1 MKLLEVQ
8 LKHASLK
15 HPQTVGVVERSHSA
29 LKRILKLQTNE
40 QWNDWYKYVP
50 LAVFIHNT
58 SFHSAIGCSPTVLF
72 HGREPIKPLDV
83 RFNKRMIE
91 RFSPNSEY
99 VFALQD
105 AMKKKYSETKEKLTT
120 MYNKYRTYYDNKA
133 EAKPLLLF
141 SYCLLLNPRLMTQ
154 SDFASKSLPIWL
166 PLYRVEKILTNSN
179 YIIRKVGTNYTQC
192 VHRIRLR
199 QVELQGHVD
208 DLRVIDFQNFQRD
221 PSLGQFRGEPY
232 IFDESVPSLVDS
244 PQPTFSAQAE
254 PEVPAPV
261 TVSLNFTPAPA
272 IVQAA
277 PAVGPAAVLA
287 TGPGPI
293 IAPDPVD
300 DDGSPP
306 DSSASDNDNTHSDSS
321 NEIFI
326 ADTIKSPPL
335 HHSSTEA
342 VDHETTETPDQHTI
356 PHNLRPR
363 LHPVYYGETRF
374 KSEARLPITK
384 RFQPTFTISSGL
396 TPSQEEKRQ
405 SILDSLERH
414 RQTTSH
420 STMMQPSGSST
431 VPNQQSLTHS
441 GQPVTPPEHLKR
453 QKEIK
458 SRYSLKNLKKRPSS
472 NDVNAIVASSH
483 YPKFCFS
490 QSNILSTNT
499 CFAYC
504 GSSDFANHTGLVGAV
519 HRHYPALYNLQ
530 HLTRPRPPPGSLIA
544 CYDHDSKK
552 FIYTLVTKRKFFHR
566 SNYDTL
572 QMSLLAM
579 KSHMER
585 NNIREIAIP
594 RLGSGYDKLHWPTVF
609 SLLYNIFSNSNVQ
622 IVIFQ
627 PTRP

>member
-1 MKLLEVQ
+1 MNQK
-8 LKHASLK
+8 
-15 HPQTVGVVERSHSA
+15 
-29 LKRILKLQTNE
+29 
-40 QWNDWYKYVP
+40 
-50 LAVFIHNT
+50 F
-58 SFHSAIGCSPTVLF
+58 
-72 HGREPIKPLDV
+72 
-83 RFNKRMIE
+83 
-91 RFSPNSEY
+91 
-99 VFALQD
+99 
-105 AMKKKYSETKEKLTT
+105 SETKEKLTT

-133 EAKPLLLF
+133 EAKPLSLF
-141 SYCLLLNPRLMTQ
+141 SYCLLLNPRLITQ

-199 QVELQGHVD
+199 PVEPQGRVD

-221 PSLGQFRGEPY
+221 PSLGQFRGEPHM
-232 IFDESVPSLVDS
+232 FDESIPLLLDS
-244 PQPTFSAQAE
+244 PQPVFSTQAE

-272 IVQAA
+272 IVPAAPVAA
-277 PAVGPAAVLA
+277 PAPPPAVVA
-287 TGPGPI
+287 GPGHI
-293 IAPDPVD
+293 LAPAPVEE
-300 DDGSPP
+300 DGSRP
-306 DSSASDNDNTHSDSS
+306 DSPASDNDNTHSDSS
-321 NEIFI
+321 NENFI

-342 VDHETTETPDQHTI
+342 IDHETTETPDQHTM

-363 LHPVYYGETRF
+363 LRPVYYGETRF
-374 KSEARLPITK
+374 KSEARLPTTK
-384 RFQPTFTISSGL
+384 RFQPTTTMSSGL
-396 TPSQEEKRQ
+396 TSSQEQKRQ
-405 SILDSLERH
+405 SILESLERH

-420 STMMQPSGSST
+420 STMMQPSGSSP
-431 VPNQQSLTHS
+431 VQSKQLFTQS
-441 GQPVTPPEHLKR
+441 GYSETPPEYLRR

-458 SRYSLKNLKKRPSS
+458 SRYSLKNLKKRLS
-472 NDVNAIVASSH
+472 NNDINAIVASSH

-490 QSNILSTNT
+490 QSHILSTVSS
-499 CFAYC
+499 FAYG
-504 GSSDFANHTGLVGAV
+504 GSSDFAHHTGLAAAV
-519 HRHYPALYNLQ
+519 TRNYPALQNL
-530 HLTRPRPPPGSLIA
+530 HKMTPTGPPPGSLIA
-544 CYDHDSKK
+544 YFDHSTKK
-552 FIYTLVTKRKFFHR
+552 FIYNLVTKRKFFHR

-609 SLLYNIFSNSNVQ
+609 SLIYQIFSNSNVQ